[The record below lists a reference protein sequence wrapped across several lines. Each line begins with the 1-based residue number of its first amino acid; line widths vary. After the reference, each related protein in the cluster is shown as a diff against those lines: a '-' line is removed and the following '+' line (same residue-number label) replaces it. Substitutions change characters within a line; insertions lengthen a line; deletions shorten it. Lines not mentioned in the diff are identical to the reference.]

1 MQIYI
6 TNKRSFHRSL
16 SDCVHTTKVKKKEHQ
31 NIQELQNYVGKWKVN
46 IRYYAEMSKQ
56 NYFAKISFKLPNAK

>member
-31 NIQELQNYVGKWKVN
+31 NIQELQNYVGK
-46 IRYYAEMSKQ
+46 
-56 NYFAKISFKLPNAK
+56 